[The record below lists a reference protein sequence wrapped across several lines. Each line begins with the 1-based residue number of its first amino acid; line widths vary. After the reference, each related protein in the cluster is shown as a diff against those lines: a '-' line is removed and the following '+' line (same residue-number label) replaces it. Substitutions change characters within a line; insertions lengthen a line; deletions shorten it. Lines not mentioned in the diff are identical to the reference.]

1 LLWTGEGLSGVKID
15 NWSKF
20 GAAIRDARVTRGFTQ
35 ASLAERAGISRAWL
49 ARFEG
54 GHRRAE
60 LEQVLRVLAALDMW
74 ISIEGVVRLPGEAA
88 VVEAV
93 ALKKRTV

>member
-1 LLWTGEGLSGVKID
+1 MSGIKID

-20 GAAIRDARVTRGFTQ
+20 GAAIRDARVAGGFTQ
-35 ASLAERAGISRAWL
+35 AALAERAGVSRAWL

-60 LEQVLRVLAALDMW
+60 LEQVLRVLVALDLW
-74 ISIEGVVRLPGEAA
+74 ISIERVARLPGEAA
-88 VVEAV
+88 VVEAIAGGRSMV
-93 ALKKRTV
+93 R